1 MSICVPLNVPGC
13 VYAFV
18 GNVESERVHANL
30 NWSYLDACLSV
41 CCVLERGRE
50 NVCNCEQ
57 EFNTWCLLKTTFTLI
72 GNRPVRY
79 LGRPF

>member
-41 CCVLERGRE
+41 CCVLERDRMNLKGSVVAV
-50 NVCNCEQ
+50 VCIAVKS
-57 EFNTWCLLKTTFTLI
+57 T
-72 GNRPVRY
+72 
-79 LGRPF
+79 